1 MDDVDLLIEWENGQR
16 NVCSQKDL
24 LPSIETGSHATWVY
38 DTDWYCQIKVVIDD
52 ENIIV
57 TWDKDLK
64 ENTLSLADLC
74 IRVEEKEV
82 YWRYDRSWKGTQ
94 QAALSSAVVSGSS
107 QAIRYQTRR
116 RKDVNLL
123 TDYDTSEDEA
133 CSDGSSASDESTNES
148 ILASNSE
155 EDVPLVLLR
164 GRGSEPRKDR
174 ILWRESQ
181 NELIYPPFLSQDESE
196 IHQRSVFEYFK
207 DYFTEEFM
215 TLVCEQ
221 NNLYAHQKN
230 PNSTFDMDFQLFRKF
245 TSASLMMSLFN
256 LSSSRRFWSVG
267 SRIAF
272 IADCISRQEFEKV
285 KQNLHFVDN
294 SSYVD
299 NPEPGYKFKPLIQHF
314 NKVCQKLPKT
324 EKMSIDEQILP
335 TKTKKSKF
343 RQYNQKKPKKWGFKI
358 FMITDPSGLVY
369 KIEFPTESL
378 EFPTD
383 NQMKRNGRGSIV
395 EKQCTLEN
403 NHVVSAMKWFDN
415 RGVHLVSNY
424 MGSFPVQQIERY
436 DRCRGSYI
444 TIDCPAAVK
453 EYNAF
458 MGGIDAFDSYIAL
471 YRTRLRSTKKY
482 YLKIY
487 FHIIDMMII
496 NAWLLCRRDS
506 LMAGEPKKSL
516 PKLWDFK
523 YEIAQTLAKF
533 QEKIP
538 RKRFSN
544 VSFGIMVKRHRG
556 PVAALPTDDVRR
568 DGNDHLPMI
577 KQKGRCKNPDCKS
590 IIKTFCT
597 KCAIHLC
604 VSEKNCFY
612 NFHTN

>member
-1 MDDVDLLIEWENGQR
+1 MDEVDLLIEWENGQR

-24 LPSIETGSHATWVY
+24 LPRIETGSHATWVY
-38 DTDWYCQIKVVIDD
+38 DTDWFCQIKVVIDD

-133 CSDGSSASDESTNES
+133 CSDGSSASDESAKES
-148 ILASNSE
+148 ILASDSE

-221 NNLYAHQKN
+221 SNLYAHQKN

-267 SRIAF
+267 SRIAI

-314 NKVCQKLPKT
+314 SKVCQKLPKT

-343 RQYNQKKPKKWGFKI
+343 RQYNPKK
-358 FMITDPSGLVY
+358 T
-369 KIEFPTESL
+369 
-378 EFPTD
+378 
-383 NQMKRNGRGSIV
+383 
-395 EKQCTLEN
+395 
-403 NHVVSAMKWFDN
+403 
-415 RGVHLVSNY
+415 
-424 MGSFPVQQIERY
+424 
-436 DRCRGSYI
+436 
-444 TIDCPAAVK
+444 
-453 EYNAF
+453 
-458 MGGIDAFDSYIAL
+458 
-471 YRTRLRSTKKY
+471 
-482 YLKIY
+482 
-487 FHIIDMMII
+487 
-496 NAWLLCRRDS
+496 
-506 LMAGEPKKSL
+506 
-516 PKLWDFK
+516 
-523 YEIAQTLAKF
+523 
-533 QEKIP
+533 
-538 RKRFSN
+538 
-544 VSFGIMVKRHRG
+544 
-556 PVAALPTDDVRR
+556 
-568 DGNDHLPMI
+568 
-577 KQKGRCKNPDCKS
+577 
-590 IIKTFCT
+590 
-597 KCAIHLC
+597 
-604 VSEKNCFY
+604 
-612 NFHTN
+612 